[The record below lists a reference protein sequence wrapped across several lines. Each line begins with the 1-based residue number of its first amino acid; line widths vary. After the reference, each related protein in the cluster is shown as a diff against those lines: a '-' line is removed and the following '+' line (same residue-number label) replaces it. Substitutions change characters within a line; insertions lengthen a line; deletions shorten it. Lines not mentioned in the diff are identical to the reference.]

1 MGVETATL
9 MAVGSL
15 ALGAAS
21 TGYSI
26 YANEQKNKKQKKL
39 LKFQNHLIQQEQ
51 EKELEK
57 RITLIDQ
64 QRQQL
69 ASSFQDLNPYQ
80 INQTSAVGRKNN
92 LLG

>member
-39 LKFQNHLIQQEQ
+39 QQYQNQLIQQEQ
-51 EKELEK
+51 EQENEK
-57 RITLIDQ
+57 RIELINQ
-64 QRQQL
+64 QRYQL
-69 ASSFQDLNPYQ
+69 ASSFKDLNPYS
-80 INQTSAVGRKNN
+80 INQTSALGRKNN